1 MLRHPP
7 AWLCYH
13 PGDVRL
19 RADPENNN
27 MILLS
32 PPLPNNTVWCATM
45 ESTFTK
51 EGASTGVQF
60 SAVPVAAEPRPQGAG
75 ACVASDTVEYLDL
88 NVHLLSQLERPVAL
102 SRCMKLELSRGMQP
116 AQSGLASF
124 SRHASSCDPRSCP
137 APPDGRGS
145 PRPCR
150 RRPPGR
156 FGSSRGRRNQNSGP

>member
-102 SRCMKLELSRGMQP
+102 SRCMKLELS
-116 AQSGLASF
+116 
-124 SRHASSCDPRSCP
+124 
-137 APPDGRGS
+137 
-145 PRPCR
+145 
-150 RRPPGR
+150 
-156 FGSSRGRRNQNSGP
+156 